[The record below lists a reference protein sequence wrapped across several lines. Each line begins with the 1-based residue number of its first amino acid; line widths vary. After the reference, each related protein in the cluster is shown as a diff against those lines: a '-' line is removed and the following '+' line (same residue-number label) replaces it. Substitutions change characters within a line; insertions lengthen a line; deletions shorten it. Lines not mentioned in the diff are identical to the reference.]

1 MAVKIT
7 SAEASLN
14 ERLGADLKFPII
26 NNFNHISG
34 LDLLLQDIQQLL
46 LTIPGERVNR
56 PDFGCSLRTE
66 VWENLSTAA
75 IQGAASIRDAIERF
89 EPRVTVTGVSSTVN
103 ENTGLITF
111 NIQFIVNNTDTA
123 LNLVFPFR
131 SGTQLSFS

>member
-1 MAVKIT
+1 MAVNIT
-7 SAEASLN
+7 STEASLN
-14 ERLGADLKFPII
+14 QRLGSDLRFPIV

-34 LDLLLQDIQQLL
+34 LNLLLQDIQQLL

-56 PDFGCSLRTE
+56 PEFGCSLRNQ
-66 VWENLSTAA
+66 VWENLNTAA

-89 EPRVTVTGVSSTVN
+89 EPRVTVTNVSSTTN

-111 NIQFIVNNTDTA
+111 NIQFVVNNTDTA

-131 SGTQLSFS
+131 AGTQLSFA

>member
-1 MAVKIT
+1 MAVSIK
-7 SAEASLN
+7 SVESSLN
-14 ERLGADLKFPII
+14 ERLGADLRFPIVDS
-26 NNFNHISG
+26 FKHISG

-56 PDFGCSLRTE
+56 PEFGCTLRTQI
-66 VWENLSTAA
+66 WENLSTAS
-75 IQGAASIRDAIERF
+75 IHGAASIRDAIERF
-89 EPRVTVTGVSSTVN
+89 EPRVTVTAVTSTVN

-131 SGTQLSFS
+131 AGTQLSFS